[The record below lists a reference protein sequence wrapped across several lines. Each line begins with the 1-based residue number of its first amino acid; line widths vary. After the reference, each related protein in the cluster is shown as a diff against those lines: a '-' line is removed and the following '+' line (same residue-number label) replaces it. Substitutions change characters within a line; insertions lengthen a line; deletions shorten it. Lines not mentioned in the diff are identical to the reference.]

1 MRNQTGRE
9 ELWAPSHILL
19 AAHGRDSERLHR
31 AMQRVPDVSGSIFC
45 RRAATRRPGDVT
57 AGVTRWP
64 YAPESRGAL
73 ST

>member
-1 MRNQTGRE
+1 MWNQTGGE
-9 ELWAPSHILL
+9 EPWAPGHILL
-19 AAHGRDSERLHR
+19 AAHGRDSERLR
-31 AMQRVPDVSGSIFC
+31 RVMQRVPDVSASIFC
-45 RRAATRRPGDVT
+45 RRAATRRPGGVT